1 MADNK
6 CCITIVKDLPTANS
20 KQRIGHIKKV
30 NRYGFGYGAQV
41 LTKLKP
47 GDKICFYVP
56 SMKSVVLHGIVSS
69 YPKPGKPPEEWSI
82 NDVDGIYDYYDT
94 EIDLI
99 NVKEVE
105 PPVNL
110 RDARIKLGLS
120 KNWGSYV
127 MGTHSVPETEFNIL
141 IGVE

>member
-1 MADNK
+1 M
-6 CCITIVKDLPTANS
+6 
-20 KQRIGHIKKV
+20 KV
-30 NRYGFGYGAQV
+30 WFAWNCV
-41 LTKLKP
+41 
-47 GDKICFYVP
+47 
-56 SMKSVVLHGIVSS
+56 S

-120 KNWGSYV
+120 K
-127 MGTHSVPETEFNIL
+127 
-141 IGVE
+141 IGDLTLWA